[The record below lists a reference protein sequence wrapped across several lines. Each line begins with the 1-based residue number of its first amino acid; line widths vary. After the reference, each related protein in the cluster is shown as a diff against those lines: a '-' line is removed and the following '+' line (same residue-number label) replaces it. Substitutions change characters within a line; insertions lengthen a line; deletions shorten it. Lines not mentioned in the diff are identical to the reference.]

1 MNRLSSRSRAVSGDT
16 AASGVESM
24 DGKDLLEGGQPVVF
38 DDETAASRQRM
49 LMLSFLSMVVIG
61 LFNKIFQK
69 LETIPMRNYPN
80 FLNLLTTF
88 M

>member
-1 MNRLSSRSRAVSGDT
+1 M
-16 AASGVESM
+16 
-24 DGKDLLEGGQPVVF
+24 QPVVF